1 MADILDDLQGDSIL
15 YNPIIIRTVVLGLSR
30 SGNFVTKA
38 NGAGIVL
45 VWSSPSE
52 EDIVVV
58 EVRWS

>member
-15 YNPIIIRTVVLGLSR
+15 DNPINRTVVLGLSR